1 MKYDPKCVFIITD
14 EYNNLPFYLETDK
27 YVIKTNNVIRFIQ
40 KMNEESPPR
49 DFKPE
54 AWMETGF
61 SSRVSIKIRLMFL
74 FNWEYKN

>member
-54 AWMETGF
+54 A
-61 SSRVSIKIRLMFL
+61 
-74 FNWEYKN
+74 